1 MIEAA
6 TADHDAVAAA
16 IESSGLTVAE
26 VADRAGLDP
35 AQLHRFPLDR
45 VPLAVL
51 SRLADVVGVPLR
63 QLLNRWRDGYP
74 EDWGERSVV
83 GAYLAEFKDGLSRD
97 QLSDALGWTLQ
108 RVEHAL
114 GALDAALEEVG
125 MRLARNADRVVVVGR
140 FERTEPAARLDL
152 QRLTAPDLD
161 PKLAAFIWD
170 ALAGI
175 VPARVKDQEA
185 LELADR
191 LGLIVGWYGRIR
203 VSQAVAY
210 SLDPWTHRYY
220 LGPGY

>member
-26 VADRAGLDP
+26 VADRAGLEP

-63 QLLNRWRDGYP
+63 QLLSRGRDGYP
-74 EDWGERSVV
+74 EDWGDRSVV

-125 MRLARNADRVVVVGR
+125 MRLARNADRSWSSAASSGWSPLPASASSASPR
-140 FERTEPAARLDL
+140 RTSTRSWPPSSGTR
-152 QRLTAPDLD
+152 
-161 PKLAAFIWD
+161 
-170 ALAGI
+170 
-175 VPARVKDQEA
+175 
-185 LELADR
+185 
-191 LGLIVGWYGRIR
+191 
-203 VSQAVAY
+203 
-210 SLDPWTHRYY
+210 
-220 LGPGY
+220 